1 MPSSKKIINHI
12 AIIMDGNGRWSKKK
26 LLDRSLG
33 HKAGIDTAI
42 KLCKSVAMNS
52 STKNLTLYTFSTE
65 NWKRSPI
72 EISNL
77 FKLID
82 DTYESFRNVAVENNI
97 IIKHLGNRAGLPKK
111 TLKIIDDV
119 IKMTKNNSGLVL
131 NIALN
136 YGGRTEI
143 IDAFINLKK
152 QNLMLNEKNLSKCM
166 YNNKLPDPEILIRTG
181 GDYRLSNFLL
191 WQSTYSELFFTRTLW
206 PDFNYTKLRIIIN
219 KFFDRKRNF
228 GK

>member
-1 MPSSKKIINHI
+1 
-12 AIIMDGNGRWSKKK
+12 
-26 LLDRSLG
+26 
-33 HKAGIDTAI
+33 
-42 KLCKSVAMNS
+42 
-52 STKNLTLYTFSTE
+52 
-65 NWKRSPI
+65 
-72 EISNL
+72 
-77 FKLID
+77 
-82 DTYESFRNVAVENNI
+82 
-97 IIKHLGNRAGLPKK
+97 
-111 TLKIIDDV
+111 
-119 IKMTKNNSGLVL
+119 MTKNNSGLVL

-143 IDAFINLKK
+143 VDAFINLKK